1 MAFIPNEA
9 QAGIYPRLGTPFSS
23 DFDELVATFLNN
35 AIVEGCAITA
45 GTGLSVSMAAG
56 TRLAAG
62 RFAVVA
68 ALSNQA
74 LTTADATNPRID
86 TIVLNASGT
95 FTIRAGTPAALPV
108 PVVYTAGDTVL
119 AFVYVPATATTLTT
133 VDNIVD
139 KRVIRDPR
147 GTIYNA
153 GAQTA
158 ITTAVTNQNA
168 FPGVTIPANYPK
180 AGDHIRIRAWF
191 VETTVASPGNLT
203 LRVKLGTTVL
213 ATTGAVART
222 ASLTTKLILLEC
234 DLFVVDTTHI
244 EAQGAVDYNTS
255 ATASARWTLGAT
267 AGNANNAT
275 IVIGTTAQVLTIDA
289 TTTVATATLTPRT
302 MSVEMF

>member
-1 MAFIPNEA
+1 MPFIPNNA
-9 QAGIYPRLGTPFSS
+9 QATYPRLGTPFSS
-23 DFDELVATFLNN
+23 DFDELIATFLNN
-35 AIVEGCAITA
+35 AVVEGCAITA

-62 RFAVVA
+62 RFAIVA

-74 LTTADATNPRID
+74 LSAAHATLHRID
-86 TIVLNASGT
+86 TIVLNSSGT
-95 FTIRAGTPAALPV
+95 FTIRAGTAADLPV
-108 PVVYTAGDTVL
+108 PVAYTAGDIVL

-139 KRVIRDPR
+139 KRAIRDPR

-158 ITTAVTNQNA
+158 ITAVVSNSNA
-168 FPGVTIPANYPK
+168 FPGVTIPANYLK
-180 AGDHIRIRAWF
+180 AGDHIRVRAWF
-191 VETTVASPGNLT
+191 VETTVTSPGNLT
-203 LRVKLGTTVL
+203 LRVKLGSTVL

-222 ASLTTKLILLEC
+222 ASVTTKPILLEC
-234 DLFVVDTTHI
+234 DLYVVDTTHI
-244 EAQGAVDYNTS
+244 EAQGAVDYNTA
-255 ATASARWTLGAT
+255 ATAAARWPLGAS

-302 MSVEMF
+302 MSVEMY